1 MKLIGKILL
10 GIILLVVIAAVL
22 VLGFL
27 GFIPGV
33 SALFGANKPRDLGVK
48 YTEADLQEIRTKTQ
62 VKYLVLP
69 DTQEPISTR
78 QFSGSRAVTGDFS
91 SAQLTATLNNQPWK
105 LWPYKNV
112 QLKLNGD
119 GSGEI
124 SGVLVKNRVPAY
136 AVSIGVPQKASE
148 MAMKFLPG
156 DTVFYVKMKAA
167 LADNKVSLFEPE
179 RLEIGRLPVPL
190 GPILALGRL
199 SPIGAFLLKIS
210 MS

>member
-78 QFSGSRAVTGDFS
+78 QFSGRPRNPFQPASSPAV
-91 SAQLTATLNNQPWK
+91 A
-105 LWPYKNV
+105 
-112 QLKLNGD
+112 
-119 GSGEI
+119 
-124 SGVLVKNRVPAY
+124 
-136 AVSIGVPQKASE
+136 
-148 MAMKFLPG
+148 
-156 DTVFYVKMKAA
+156 
-167 LADNKVSLFEPE
+167 
-179 RLEIGRLPVPL
+179 
-190 GPILALGRL
+190 L
-199 SPIGAFLLKIS
+199 SPAILVQPS
-210 MS
+210 